1 MKRYQGIVVAAAVVL
16 LAATSYLLA
25 DARTDVS
32 VRTETDDKRNTIY
45 YLVNAGQK
53 TVRAKVELEKLCTGI
68 ANNQKPEIRDY
79 TLNPGEK
86 RQIGK
91 AWARTTCRRN
101 YRILEATYPYD
112 S

>member
-1 MKRYQGIVVAAAVVL
+1 MKRYPGIVVAAAVVL
-16 LAATSYLLA
+16 FAATSHLLA
-25 DARTDVS
+25 DARSDVT

-53 TVRAKVELEKLCTGI
+53 TVRAKVELEKRCTSI
-68 ANNQKPEIRDY
+68 ANNQKPEVREY
-79 TLNPGEK
+79 TLSAGEK

-91 AWARTTCRRN
+91 AWERTTCRRT

-112 S
+112 N